1 MDWSFPG
8 KSLIHS
14 PLAGVFTQSREIN
27 VLPEASD
34 SQTAE
39 LDQNPRLSKNWEWPR
54 GQFDPKGAV
63 LRGSSYLGLVVVLHG
78 HGDDVDADD
87 EGDEEVEVVAGAQA
101 VDVSPRRRVVGVV
114 GPALG
119 FCRGHKGHQ

>member
-1 MDWSFPG
+1 M
-8 KSLIHS
+8 
-14 PLAGVFTQSREIN
+14 
-27 VLPEASD
+27 
-34 SQTAE
+34 
-39 LDQNPRLSKNWEWPR
+39 
-54 GQFDPKGAV
+54 